1 MTTNATGASA
11 GPLAHIKVLDLT
23 IARAGPTC
31 VRVLADHGAQVTQVL
46 RPDQGGL
53 DAAFPGFD
61 RENLH
66 RNKRSAAI
74 NLQTDAGRA
83 IFYRMARDADV
94 VVENFRAEVKHR
106 LKVDYE
112 TLKAI
117 NPRIVYGSNS
127 GFGQDGPYRS
137 RPGVDQIAQGLGGLM
152 SITGP
157 PGGGPWRVGIPI
169 SDLCAGMYLAHGIM
183 AALIERERSGQG
195 QWVQTSLLEAMI
207 AMLDFQATRWLI
219 GGEVAPQAGND
230 HPTAF
235 PMGVFP
241 AKDGMVNIAA
251 AGDRMFV
258 DFLKVIGAE
267 DLVQDERFSTRAE
280 RGMHRP
286 ELRALVE
293 ERTRTWAC
301 EDLID
306 ALNAVGVPCGPILTI
321 DKVFEN
327 PQVKHLALAQEVESE
342 RYGKRLTLVRS
353 PVRLSRTSTSLR
365 RAAPAPG
372 ADTDMV
378 LKEYGYAPDEI
389 AALKASGVVGI
400 DPAPTNKVVKGRSK

>member
-1 MTTNATGASA
+1 MTTNATDAGA

-31 VRVLADHGAQVTQVL
+31 VRVLADHGAQVTQVI

-53 DAAFPGFD
+53 DASFPSFD
-61 RENLH
+61 RQNLH
-66 RNKRSAAI
+66 RNKRSIAI
-74 NLQTDAGRA
+74 NLQTDAGRGV
-83 IFYRMARDADV
+83 FYRLARDADV
-94 VVENFRAEVKHR
+94 VVENFRADVKHR

-117 NPRIVYGSNS
+117 NRRIVYGSNS
-127 GFGQDGPYRS
+127 GFGQDGPYRN
-137 RPGVDQIAQGLGGLM
+137 RAGVDQIAQGLGGLM

-169 SDLCAGMYLAHGIM
+169 SDLCAGLYLAHGIM
-183 AALIERERSGQG
+183 AALIERERSGEG

-219 GGEVAPQAGND
+219 GGEIPPQAGND

-251 AGDRMFV
+251 AGDRMFL
-258 DFLKVIGAE
+258 DFLRVIGAE
-267 DLVQDERFSTRAE
+267 DLAQDERFGTRKA
-280 RGMHRP
+280 RAGHRP

-293 ERTRTWAC
+293 EKTRTWAC
-301 EDLID
+301 EDLIE

-321 DKVFEN
+321 DKVFDD
-327 PQVKHLALAQEVESE
+327 PQVRHLALAQTVESE
-342 RYGKRLTLVRS
+342 RYGTLKLVRS

-365 RAAPAPG
+365 RAAPVPG
-372 ADTDMV
+372 AETDAV
-378 LKEYGYAPDEI
+378 LNEYGYTPEEI
-389 AALKASGVVGI
+389 AALTASGAVGT
-400 DPAPTNKVVKGRSK
+400 DRVAVNEGKGRSK

>member
-1 MTTNATGASA
+1 MTANSTNGSA

-46 RPDQGGL
+46 RPEQGGL
-53 DAAFPGFD
+53 DASFPAFD

-66 RNKRSAAI
+66 RNKRSLAL

-83 IFYRMARDADV
+83 VFYRMAKDADV
-94 VVENFRAEVKHR
+94 VVENFRSEVKYR

-112 TLKAI
+112 TLRAI

-127 GFGQDGPYRS
+127 GFGQDGPYGK

-183 AALIERERSGQG
+183 AALIERERSGLG

-219 GGEVAPQAGND
+219 GGEVPPQAGND
-230 HPTAF
+230 HPTSF

-241 AKDGMVNIAA
+241 AKDGMINIAA
-251 AGDRMFV
+251 GGDRMFH
-258 DFLKVIGAE
+258 DFLRVIGAG
-267 DLVQDERFSTRAE
+267 DLVKDERFATRAD
-280 RGMHRP
+280 RGKRRP

-293 ERTRTWAC
+293 EKTRTWPA

-306 ALNAVGVPCGPILTI
+306 ALNAVGVPSGPILTI

-327 PQVKHLALAQEVESE
+327 PQVRHLKLAQEIESD
-342 RYGKRLTLVRS
+342 RYGKKITLVRS

-372 ADTDMV
+372 ADTDV
-378 LKEYGYAPDEI
+378 ILKEYGYAADEI
-389 AALKASGVVGI
+389 AALKASGAAGV
-400 DPAPTNKVVKGRSK
+400 DPDTTRQVKGRSK